1 MRSRRLALAGAA
13 LAAGLAV
20 AGCARLEHPTAV
32 PTPSISMPPGQGE
45 YQSAPSPSPS
55 PTPAQAAGGTCKL
68 VDYDSVEQAT
78 GTRFE
83 VAAASEADGASSC
96 ALQVLYGDY
105 PALVLAVAGTD
116 ADAKAFTKA
125 EPDGSAKVSGLG
137 SAAYSRVLGGSG
149 DAGPAIEI
157 GWLGK
162 HKEIVT
168 LRYTYPAS
176 ASTETAQGAVSKLVA
191 YAKHLEAHR

>member
-1 MRSRRLALAGAA
+1 MRSRRLALAGVA

-32 PTPSISMPPGQGE
+32 PTPSISMPPGEGQF
-45 YQSAPSPSPS
+45 QSAPSPSPS

-83 VAAASEADGASSC
+83 VAAAGHADGASSC
-96 ALQVLYGDY
+96 ALQVLYADY
-105 PALVLAVAGTD
+105 PDLVLAVAGTK
-116 ADAKAFTKA
+116 ADAKAFAKA
-125 EPDGSAKVSGLG
+125 EPDGASTVSGLG
-137 SAAYSRVLGGSG
+137 SAAYSRVTAGSG
-149 DAGPAIEI
+149 DAGPAVEV

-162 HKEIVT
+162 HHDIVT

-176 ASTETAQGAVSKLVA
+176 ASTETARAAVSKLVA
-191 YAKHLEAHR
+191 YAKHLEARR